1 MSSEKNSR
9 SEWAA
14 AFHRATWGCAP
25 AIGRVLG
32 LSPRTIQQW
41 GQSDCEKRSPGERL
55 EIVMRVALDHR
66 KPHDALAPLHLLA
79 GRLGYRLEPMDRD
92 QSPSGAPV
100 EARVITLQAS
110 KAMVETSQA
119 VNAALV
125 ALEDDIIS
133 RDELDEIHRECDEAI
148 EALLELKRKVAESL

>member
-1 MSSEKNSR
+1 MESENNR

-79 GRLGYRLEPMDRD
+79 ERLGYRLDPIDQTEKAPRSPPEPR
-92 QSPSGAPV
+92 
-100 EARVITLQAS
+100 EITLQAS

-125 ALEDDIIS
+125 ALEDDVIS

-148 EALLELKRKVAESL
+148 EALLGLKRTVSESH